1 MNAVEHFVRLV
12 DVTKRH
18 KHAVVLDAV
27 SLEICQGEFIAL
39 LGGSGSGKTTLLRI
53 IAGLDLPETG
63 QVWIDGQLVTDG
75 SRMVVPPDKRQIGF
89 VFQDLALWPHMSIAK
104 SIEFVLSASGF
115 PKEGRK
121 ARIAEVLRLTRIARF
136 ADRHPGQLSG
146 GEQQRAAIAR
156 AIATQPRLLLLD
168 EPMSSLDADLKA
180 ELRAELA
187 SLQKELGITALYVT
201 HDSMEIVPI
210 VDRIALMRHGKLEV
224 TGSVDLTRRS
234 GPIIGT
240 N

>member
-1 MNAVEHFVRLV
+1 MNAAGNFVRLV

-18 KHAVVLDAV
+18 KHGVVLDAV
-27 SLEICQGEFIAL
+27 SLDIWQGEFVAL

-53 IAGLDLPETG
+53 IAGLDVPETG

-75 SRMVVPPDKRQIGF
+75 LRMVVPPDKRQIGL
-89 VFQDLALWPHMSIAK
+89 VFQDLALWPHMTTAK
-104 SIEFVLSASGF
+104 SIEFVLAASGF

-121 ARIAEVLRLTRIARF
+121 ARIAEVLRLTRIERF
-136 ADRHPGQLSG
+136 ADRHPNQLSG

-168 EPMSSLDADLKA
+168 EPMSSLDADLKL

-187 SLQKELGITALYVT
+187 SLQKELGITAVYVT
-201 HDSMEIVPI
+201 HDRTEIAPI
-210 VDRIALMRHGKLEV
+210 VDRVAVMRHGKLEAV
-224 TGSVDLTRRS
+224 GGLELINRFNSSAGLA
-234 GPIIGT
+234 
-240 N
+240 